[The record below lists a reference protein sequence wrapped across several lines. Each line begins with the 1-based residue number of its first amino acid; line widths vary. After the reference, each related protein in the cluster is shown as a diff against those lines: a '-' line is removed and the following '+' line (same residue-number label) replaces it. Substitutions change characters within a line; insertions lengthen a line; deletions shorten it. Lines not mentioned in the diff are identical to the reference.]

1 MAGRRLNCGRSG
13 RRNPAIAADAAGARG
28 RTARRRPSRFA
39 PASAREISP
48 GFTSR
53 RGVAIKTW
61 PFKGLRRLAETPPEW
76 NVQVSGIKQLFRRE
90 YKRGSTLR
98 AENPVGTVAKRN
110 KIAFIGAGN
119 VGATCAHL
127 CFLRSLGDILL
138 YDIIDGLPQGKA
150 LDMLESAPVLG
161 VDVNVGGS
169 TDIKDIAGADC
180 IVVTSGSPR
189 KPGMSRDDLLK
200 INAGVMNIV
209 GKAIKEHAPG
219 AFVIV
224 VTNPL
229 DAMVTQIKRVSGLPK
244 NRIVGQAGVLDS
256 ARYRTFLA
264 AELNVSVDS
273 VRAMV
278 LGGHGDDMVP
288 IRSYT
293 TVGGQPVEKLI
304 AAQRLEEIEV
314 RTRNGGA
321 EIVNLMKTS
330 SYYAAGSAVYRM
342 VEAYMLDRKEVLPAA
357 AYLEGEY
364 GVNGLFAGVPVVI
377 GGGGVERIV
386 QIDLTAA
393 EKKAFDSSVAHVR
406 ELVEAMDKA
415 IAG

>member
-1 MAGRRLNCGRSG
+1 M
-13 RRNPAIAADAAGARG
+13 
-28 RTARRRPSRFA
+28 
-39 PASAREISP
+39 
-48 GFTSR
+48 
-53 RGVAIKTW
+53 
-61 PFKGLRRLAETPPEW
+61 
-76 NVQVSGIKQLFRRE
+76 
-90 YKRGSTLR
+90 
-98 AENPVGTVAKRN
+98 AKRK
-110 KIAFIGAGN
+110 KIAFVGAGN

-127 CFLRSLGDILL
+127 CFLRSLGDIVL

-161 VDVNVGGS
+161 IDVDVTGS
-169 TDIKDIAGADC
+169 IDIRDIDGAEC

-200 INAGVMNIV
+200 INAGVMNTV
-209 GKAIKEHAPG
+209 GKAIKDHAPN
-219 AFVIV
+219 AFVIA

-229 DAMVTQIKRVSGLPK
+229 DAMVTQLKRVTGLPK
-244 NRIVGQAGVLDS
+244 HRIVGQAGVLDS

-264 AELNVSVDS
+264 AELNVSVES

-288 IRSYT
+288 VRSYT
-293 TVGGQPVEKLI
+293 TVGGQPVEKMI
-304 AAQRLEEIEV
+304 DAQRLEEIEV

-330 SYYAAGSAVYRM
+330 SYYAAGTAVYRM
-342 VEAYMLDRKEVLPAA
+342 VEAFMLDRKEVLPAA

-364 GVNGLFAGVPVVI
+364 DVRGLFAGVPVVI
-377 GGGGVERIV
+377 GGEGVERIV
-386 QIDLTAA
+386 QIELTAA
-393 EKKAFDSSVAHVR
+393 EKKAFEGSVAHVR

-415 IAG
+415 IAA

>member
-1 MAGRRLNCGRSG
+1 
-13 RRNPAIAADAAGARG
+13 
-28 RTARRRPSRFA
+28 
-39 PASAREISP
+39 
-48 GFTSR
+48 
-53 RGVAIKTW
+53 
-61 PFKGLRRLAETPPEW
+61 
-76 NVQVSGIKQLFRRE
+76 
-90 YKRGSTLR
+90 
-98 AENPVGTVAKRN
+98 VAKRK

-127 CFLRSLGDILL
+127 CFLRSLGDIVL

-161 VDVNVGGS
+161 VDVDVIGS

-180 IVVTSGSPR
+180 VVVTSGSPR

-200 INAGVMNIV
+200 INAGVMNTV
-209 GKAIKEHAPG
+209 GSAIKAHAPD

-229 DAMVTQIKRVSGLPK
+229 DAMVTQIKRASGLPK
-244 NRIVGQAGVLDS
+244 GRVVGQAGVLDS

-264 AELNVSVDS
+264 AELNVSVSS
-273 VRAMV
+273 VNAMV

-288 IRSYT
+288 VRSYT
-293 TVGGQPVEKLI
+293 TCGGVPIEKLI
-304 AAQRLEEIEV
+304 KPARLEEIET

-330 SYYAAGSAVYRM
+330 SYYAAGTAVYRM
-342 VEAYMLDRKEVLPAA
+342 VEAFILDKKEVLPAA

-364 GVNGLFAGVPVVI
+364 GVNGLYAGVPVII
-377 GGGGVERIV
+377 GGEGVERIV
-386 QIDLTAA
+386 TIDLTSA
-393 EKKAFDSSVAHVR
+393 EKKAFESSVAHVK
-406 ELVEAMDKA
+406 ELVEAMDKV
-415 IAG
+415 IG

>member
-1 MAGRRLNCGRSG
+1 MR
-13 RRNPAIAADAAGARG
+13 
-28 RTARRRPSRFA
+28 
-39 PASAREISP
+39 
-48 GFTSR
+48 
-53 RGVAIKTW
+53 K
-61 PFKGLRRLAETPPEW
+61 
-76 NVQVSGIKQLFRRE
+76 
-90 YKRGSTLR
+90 
-98 AENPVGTVAKRN
+98 

-127 CFLRSLGDILL
+127 CFLRSLGDIVL

-161 VDVNVGGS
+161 VDVSVIGS
-169 TDIKDIAGADC
+169 TNIKDIAGAEC

-200 INAGVMNIV
+200 INAGVMNTV
-209 GKAIKEHAPG
+209 GQAIKQHAPG
-219 AFVIV
+219 AFVIA

-229 DAMVTQIKRVSGLPK
+229 DAMVTQLKRVTGLPK

-264 AELNVSVDS
+264 AELDVSVSS
-273 VRAMV
+273 VSAMV

-288 IRSYT
+288 VRSYT
-293 TVGGQPVEKLI
+293 TVGGQPVDKLI
-304 AAQRLEEIEV
+304 KAARLEEIEV

-330 SYYAAGSAVYRM
+330 SYYAAGTAVYRM
-342 VEAYMLDRKEVLPAA
+342 VEAFVLDRKEVLPAA

-377 GGGGVERIV
+377 GGGGVERIM

-393 EKKAFDSSVAHVR
+393 EKKAFEGSVAHVR
-406 ELVEAMDKA
+406 ELVEAMDKV
-415 IAG
+415 IGG

>member
-1 MAGRRLNCGRSG
+1 
-13 RRNPAIAADAAGARG
+13 
-28 RTARRRPSRFA
+28 
-39 PASAREISP
+39 
-48 GFTSR
+48 
-53 RGVAIKTW
+53 VATRK
-61 PFKGLRRLAETPPEW
+61 
-76 NVQVSGIKQLFRRE
+76 
-90 YKRGSTLR
+90 
-98 AENPVGTVAKRN
+98 

-127 CFLRSLGDILL
+127 CFLRSLGDIVL

-161 VDVNVGGS
+161 VDVSVIGT

-200 INAGVMNIV
+200 INAGVMNTV
-209 GKAIKEHAPG
+209 GAAIKQHAPE
-219 AFVIV
+219 AFVIA

-229 DAMVTQIKRVSGLPK
+229 DAMVTQLKRVTGLPK

-264 AELNVSVDS
+264 AELDVSVSS
-273 VRAMV
+273 VNAMV

-288 IRSYT
+288 VRSYT
-293 TVGGQPVEKLI
+293 TVGGQPVDKLI
-304 AAQRLEEIEV
+304 AAARLDEIEV

-342 VEAYMLDRKEVLPAA
+342 VEAFILDRKEVLPAA
-357 AYLEGEY
+357 AFLEGEY
-364 GVNGLFAGVPVVI
+364 GVKGLFAGVPVVI
-377 GGGGVERIV
+377 GGGGVERIM

-393 EKKAFDSSVAHVR
+393 EKKAFESSVAHVH
-406 ELVEAMDKA
+406 ELVEAMDKV
-415 IAG
+415 IGG

>member
-1 MAGRRLNCGRSG
+1 
-13 RRNPAIAADAAGARG
+13 
-28 RTARRRPSRFA
+28 
-39 PASAREISP
+39 
-48 GFTSR
+48 
-53 RGVAIKTW
+53 
-61 PFKGLRRLAETPPEW
+61 
-76 NVQVSGIKQLFRRE
+76 
-90 YKRGSTLR
+90 
-98 AENPVGTVAKRN
+98 VAKRK

-127 CFLRSLGDILL
+127 CFLRSLGDIVL

-161 VDVNVGGS
+161 VDVDVIGS

-200 INAGVMNIV
+200 INAGVMNTV
-209 GKAIKEHAPG
+209 GSAIKAHAPD

-244 NRIVGQAGVLDS
+244 GRVVGQAGVLDS

-264 AELNVSVDS
+264 SELNVSVSS
-273 VRAMV
+273 VNAMV

-288 IRSYT
+288 VRSYT
-293 TVGGQPVEKLI
+293 TCGGVPIEKLI
-304 AAQRLEEIEV
+304 KPARLEEIET

-330 SYYAAGSAVYRM
+330 SYYAAGTAVYRM
-342 VEAYMLDRKEVLPAA
+342 VEAFILDKKEVLPAA

-364 GVNGLFAGVPVVI
+364 GVHGLYAGVPVII
-377 GGGGVERIV
+377 GGEGVERIV
-386 QIDLTAA
+386 TIDLTSA
-393 EKKAFDSSVAHVR
+393 EKKAFESSVAHVE
-406 ELVEAMDKA
+406 ELVEAMDKV
-415 IAG
+415 IG

>member
-1 MAGRRLNCGRSG
+1 
-13 RRNPAIAADAAGARG
+13 
-28 RTARRRPSRFA
+28 
-39 PASAREISP
+39 
-48 GFTSR
+48 
-53 RGVAIKTW
+53 VATRK
-61 PFKGLRRLAETPPEW
+61 
-76 NVQVSGIKQLFRRE
+76 
-90 YKRGSTLR
+90 
-98 AENPVGTVAKRN
+98 

-127 CFLRSLGDILL
+127 CFLRSLGDIVL
-138 YDIIDGLPQGKA
+138 YDVIDGLPQGKA

-161 VDVNVGGS
+161 VDVSVTG
-169 TDIKDIAGADC
+169 TTEIKDIAGADC

-200 INAGVMNIV
+200 INAGVMNTV
-209 GKAIKEHAPG
+209 GQAIKQHAPE
-219 AFVIV
+219 AFVIA

-229 DAMVTQIKRVSGLPK
+229 DAMVTQLKRVTGLSK
-244 NRIVGQAGVLDS
+244 QRIVGQAGVLDS

-264 AELNVSVDS
+264 AELDVSVSS
-273 VRAMV
+273 VNAMV

-293 TVGGQPVEKLI
+293 TVGGQPVDKLI
-304 AAQRLEEIEV
+304 KGPRLDEIEV

-330 SYYAAGSAVYRM
+330 SYYAAGTAVFRM
-342 VEAYMLDRKEVLPAA
+342 VEAFALDRKEVLPAA

-393 EKKAFDSSVAHVR
+393 EKKAFESSVAHVR
-406 ELVEAMDKA
+406 ELVEAMDKVIGA
-415 IAG
+415 

>member
-1 MAGRRLNCGRSG
+1 MATR
-13 RRNPAIAADAAGARG
+13 
-28 RTARRRPSRFA
+28 
-39 PASAREISP
+39 
-48 GFTSR
+48 
-53 RGVAIKTW
+53 K
-61 PFKGLRRLAETPPEW
+61 
-76 NVQVSGIKQLFRRE
+76 
-90 YKRGSTLR
+90 
-98 AENPVGTVAKRN
+98 

-127 CFLRSLGDILL
+127 CFLRSLGDIVL

-161 VDVNVGGS
+161 VDVSVIG
-169 TDIKDIAGADC
+169 TTEIKDIAGADC

-200 INAGVMNIV
+200 INAGVMNTV
-209 GKAIKEHAPG
+209 GAAIKQHAPG
-219 AFVIV
+219 AFVIA

-229 DAMVTQIKRVSGLPK
+229 DAMVTQLKRVTGLAK

-264 AELNVSVDS
+264 AELDVSVSS
-273 VRAMV
+273 VSAMV

-288 IRSYT
+288 VRSYT
-293 TVGGQPVEKLI
+293 TVGGQPVDKLI
-304 AAQRLEEIEV
+304 KAARLEEIEV

-342 VEAYMLDRKEVLPAA
+342 VEAFILDRKEVLPAA

-364 GVNGLFAGVPVVI
+364 GVKGLFAGVPVVI
-377 GGGGVERIV
+377 GGGGVERIME
-386 QIDLTAA
+386 IDLTTA
-393 EKKAFDSSVAHVR
+393 EKKAFESSVAHVR
-406 ELVEAMDKA
+406 ELVDAMDKV
-415 IAG
+415 IGG

>member
-1 MAGRRLNCGRSG
+1 
-13 RRNPAIAADAAGARG
+13 
-28 RTARRRPSRFA
+28 
-39 PASAREISP
+39 
-48 GFTSR
+48 
-53 RGVAIKTW
+53 VATRK
-61 PFKGLRRLAETPPEW
+61 
-76 NVQVSGIKQLFRRE
+76 
-90 YKRGSTLR
+90 
-98 AENPVGTVAKRN
+98 

-127 CFLRSLGDILL
+127 CFLRSLGDIVL

-161 VDVNVGGS
+161 VDVSVIG
-169 TDIKDIAGADC
+169 TTEIKDIAGADC

-200 INAGVMNIV
+200 INAGVMNTV
-209 GKAIKEHAPG
+209 GQAIKQHAPE
-219 AFVIV
+219 AFVIA

-229 DAMVTQIKRVSGLPK
+229 DAMVTQLKRVTGLSK
-244 NRIVGQAGVLDS
+244 QRIVGQAGVLDS

-264 AELNVSVDS
+264 AELDVSVSS
-273 VRAMV
+273 VNAMV

-288 IRSYT
+288 IRSFT
-293 TVGGQPVEKLI
+293 TVGGQPVDKLI
-304 AAQRLEEIEV
+304 KGPRLDEIEV

-330 SYYAAGSAVYRM
+330 SYYAAGTAVFRM
-342 VEAYMLDRKEVLPAA
+342 VEAFALDRKEVLPAA

-393 EKKAFDSSVAHVR
+393 EKKAFESSVAHVR
-406 ELVEAMDKA
+406 ELVEAMDKVIGA
-415 IAG
+415 

>member
-1 MAGRRLNCGRSG
+1 
-13 RRNPAIAADAAGARG
+13 
-28 RTARRRPSRFA
+28 
-39 PASAREISP
+39 
-48 GFTSR
+48 
-53 RGVAIKTW
+53 
-61 PFKGLRRLAETPPEW
+61 
-76 NVQVSGIKQLFRRE
+76 
-90 YKRGSTLR
+90 
-98 AENPVGTVAKRN
+98 VAKRK

-127 CFLRSLGDILL
+127 CFLRSLGDIVL

-161 VDVNVGGS
+161 IDVDVVGS
-169 TDIKDIAGADC
+169 TDIKEIGGADC

-200 INAGVMNIV
+200 INAGVMNTV
-209 GKAIKEHAPG
+209 GSAIKTHAPD

-229 DAMVTQIKRVSGLPK
+229 DAMVTQIKRVTGLPK
-244 NRIVGQAGVLDS
+244 GRVVGQAGVLDS

-264 AELNVSVDS
+264 SELNVSVSS
-273 VRAMV
+273 VNAMV

-288 IRSYT
+288 VRSYT
-293 TVGGQPVEKLI
+293 TCGGVPIEKLI
-304 AAQRLEEIEV
+304 EAKRLEEIET

-330 SYYAAGSAVYRM
+330 SYYAAGTAVYRM
-342 VEAYMLDRKEVLPAA
+342 VEAFILDKKEVLPAA

-364 GVNGLFAGVPVVI
+364 GVNGLYAGVPVII
-377 GGGGVERIV
+377 GGEGVERIV
-386 QIDLTAA
+386 KIDLTQA
-393 EKKAFDSSVAHVR
+393 EKKAFESSVAHVK
-406 ELVEAMDKA
+406 ELVEAMDKV
-415 IAG
+415 IA

>member
-1 MAGRRLNCGRSG
+1 
-13 RRNPAIAADAAGARG
+13 
-28 RTARRRPSRFA
+28 
-39 PASAREISP
+39 
-48 GFTSR
+48 
-53 RGVAIKTW
+53 
-61 PFKGLRRLAETPPEW
+61 
-76 NVQVSGIKQLFRRE
+76 
-90 YKRGSTLR
+90 
-98 AENPVGTVAKRN
+98 VAKRK

-127 CFLRSLGDILL
+127 CFLRSLGDIVL

-161 VDVNVGGS
+161 IDVDVIGS

-200 INAGVMNIV
+200 INAGVMNTV
-209 GKAIKEHAPG
+209 GSAIKQHAPE

-244 NRIVGQAGVLDS
+244 SRVAGQAGVLDS

-264 AELNVSVDS
+264 AELDVSVSS
-273 VRAMV
+273 VHAMV

-288 IRSYT
+288 VRSYT
-293 TVGGQPVEKLI
+293 TCGGVPIERLI
-304 AAQRLEEIEV
+304 EAKRLEEIEV

-330 SYYAAGSAVYRM
+330 SYYAAGTAVYRM
-342 VEAYMLDRKEVLPAA
+342 VEAFILDRKEVLPAA

-364 GVNGLFAGVPVVI
+364 GVNGLYAGVPVII

-386 QIDLTAA
+386 TIDLTPA
-393 EKKAFDSSVAHVR
+393 EKKAFESSVAHVK
-406 ELVEAMDKA
+406 ELVEAMDKV
-415 IAG
+415 IA

>member
-1 MAGRRLNCGRSG
+1 MR
-13 RRNPAIAADAAGARG
+13 
-28 RTARRRPSRFA
+28 
-39 PASAREISP
+39 
-48 GFTSR
+48 
-53 RGVAIKTW
+53 K
-61 PFKGLRRLAETPPEW
+61 
-76 NVQVSGIKQLFRRE
+76 
-90 YKRGSTLR
+90 
-98 AENPVGTVAKRN
+98 

-127 CFLRSLGDILL
+127 CFLRSLGDIVL

-161 VDVNVGGS
+161 VDVSVIG
-169 TDIKDIAGADC
+169 TTEIKDIAGADC

-200 INAGVMNIV
+200 INAGVMNTV
-209 GKAIKEHAPG
+209 GQAIKQHAPN
-219 AFVIV
+219 AFLIA

-229 DAMVTQIKRVSGLPK
+229 DAMVTQLKRVTGLPK
-244 NRIVGQAGVLDS
+244 HRIVGQAGVLDS

-264 AELNVSVDS
+264 AELDVSVGS
-273 VRAMV
+273 VNAMV

-288 IRSYT
+288 VRSYT

-304 AAQRLEEIEV
+304 KAARLEEIEV

-330 SYYAAGSAVYRM
+330 SYYAAGTAVYRM
-342 VEAYMLDRKEVLPAA
+342 VEAFMLDRKEVLPAA

-393 EKKAFDSSVAHVR
+393 EKKAFESSVAHVR
-406 ELVEAMDKA
+406 ELVEAMDKVLSA
-415 IAG
+415 

>member
-1 MAGRRLNCGRSG
+1 MR
-13 RRNPAIAADAAGARG
+13 
-28 RTARRRPSRFA
+28 
-39 PASAREISP
+39 
-48 GFTSR
+48 
-53 RGVAIKTW
+53 K
-61 PFKGLRRLAETPPEW
+61 
-76 NVQVSGIKQLFRRE
+76 
-90 YKRGSTLR
+90 
-98 AENPVGTVAKRN
+98 

-127 CFLRSLGDILL
+127 CFLRSLGDIVL

-161 VDVNVGGS
+161 IDVSVIGS

-200 INAGVMNIV
+200 INASVMNTV
-209 GKAIKEHAPG
+209 GQAIKQHAAE
-219 AFVIV
+219 AFVIA

-229 DAMVTQIKRVSGLPK
+229 DAMVTQLKRVSGLPK
-244 NRIVGQAGVLDS
+244 HRIVGQAGVLDS

-264 AELNVSVDS
+264 AELDVSVGS
-273 VRAMV
+273 VNAMV

-288 IRSYT
+288 VRSYT
-293 TVGGQPVEKLI
+293 TVGGQPVDKLI
-304 AAQRLEEIEV
+304 KAPRLEEIEV

-330 SYYAAGSAVYRM
+330 SYYAAGTAVYRM
-342 VEAYMLDRKEVLPAA
+342 VEAFMLDRKEVLPAA
-357 AYLEGEY
+357 AYLQGEY
-364 GVNGLFAGVPVVI
+364 GVDGLFAGVPVVI

-393 EKKAFDSSVAHVR
+393 EKKAFESSVAHVR
-406 ELVEAMDKA
+406 ELVEAMDKVLGA
-415 IAG
+415 